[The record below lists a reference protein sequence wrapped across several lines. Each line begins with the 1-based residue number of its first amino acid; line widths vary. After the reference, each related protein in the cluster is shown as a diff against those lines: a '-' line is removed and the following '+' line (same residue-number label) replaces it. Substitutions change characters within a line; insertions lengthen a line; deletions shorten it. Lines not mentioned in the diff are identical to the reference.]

1 MRAHTAYCNACSLL
15 LPGTR
20 QWYVQLHR
28 TQTPHEYW
36 KREIKN
42 VLNLSPG
49 CALHWQVRLA
59 HLSMLMV
66 STLSGM
72 AFPSSSISP
81 WPSLPVWQDHVCFNF
96 TIGSNTNNQCLTI
109 YHSPCHW
116 SFLSITLYGYINT
129 TNLLSV
135 SKHDH
140 NISRL
145 TFHSWWLPKC
155 RGVHRQ
161 QQQHDVGHTRQDY
174 PSTTGT
180 TLEAAL
186 STVKNSS
193 NKVRQISS

>member
-1 MRAHTAYCNACSLL
+1 MRPHTAYCNAYSLL

-96 TIGSNTNNQCLTI
+96 TIGSNTNSQCLI
-109 YHSPCHW
+109 IPFPMPLVISIHHFIRLHQYHKPFIC
-116 SFLSITLYGYINT
+116 
-129 TNLLSV
+129 
-135 SKHDH
+135 
-140 NISRL
+140 
-145 TFHSWWLPKC
+145 
-155 RGVHRQ
+155 
-161 QQQHDVGHTRQDY
+161 
-174 PSTTGT
+174 
-180 TLEAAL
+180 E
-186 STVKNSS
+186 
-193 NKVRQISS
+193 